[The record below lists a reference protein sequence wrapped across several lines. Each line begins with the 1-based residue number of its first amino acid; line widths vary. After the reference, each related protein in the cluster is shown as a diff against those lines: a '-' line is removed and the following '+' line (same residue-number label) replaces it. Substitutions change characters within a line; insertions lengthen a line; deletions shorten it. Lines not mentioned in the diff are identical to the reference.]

1 MLMHSFIFLIT
12 EIIFNGYLFTTGAP
26 SIFRSKPH
34 LITAF
39 DGQKLEDFQ
48 CFFCTNV
55 CTQMKAFSFTFYFYL
70 TERFAILVLLPLS
83 QKLWETWWRV
93 MTSTGSTLRM
103 VSRSI
108 SFHTQNLRVLL
119 QYFDYRI
126 SLSSSFSTV
135 QR

>member
-1 MLMHSFIFLIT
+1 MNGQICCYDNHSPLNNANAFLYFLLIT

-48 CFFCTNV
+48 SFFLPMSAHKLRILALLSTL
-55 CTQMKAFSFTFYFYL
+55 YL

-93 MTSTGSTLRM
+93 MTSTDSTLRM

-108 SFHTQNLRVLL
+108 SFHTQNV
-119 QYFDYRI
+119 FT
-126 SLSSSFSTV
+126 TV
-135 QR
+135 F